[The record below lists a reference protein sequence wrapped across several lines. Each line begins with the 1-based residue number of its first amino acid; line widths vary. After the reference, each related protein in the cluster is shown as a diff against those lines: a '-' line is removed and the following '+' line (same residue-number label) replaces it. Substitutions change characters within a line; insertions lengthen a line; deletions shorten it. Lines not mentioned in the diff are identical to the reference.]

1 MKMKYRQL
9 WFVFPLLFGLLA
21 MLWLPSCSQPSSPEG
36 RTYWYQCH
44 WDSSVADLSPYGEFQ
59 KGGVL
64 VHHDD
69 TATIQGTWSN
79 VEETVTWQLNNPPKN
94 TKFRGTFDKNWIA
107 GNVSDDLGRK
117 GTINGARR

>member
-1 MKMKYRQL
+1 MKSKHIL
-9 WFVFPLLFGLLA
+9 LVFPLLLGIVA
-21 MLWLPSCSQPSSPEG
+21 IMSLPSCTRQPTTPEG

-44 WDSSVADLSPYGEFQ
+44 WDSVAADLSPYGDFN
-59 KGGVL
+59 KGGIL

-79 VEETVTWQLNNPPKN
+79 VNETVVWQLNNPPKN
-94 TKFRGTFDKNWIA
+94 TKFRGTYDKNWIA